1 MLKFGDFIKEYF
13 RHVKPIL
20 KGFLVLVIFTLV
32 IMAIGRV
39 RSRQG
44 WFFIWI
50 NIILF
55 VIQLVIFSAN
65 AGFNK
70 GRQRPSIGGKWR
82 DRLFFLVYVLIF
94 LSVFVVS
101 SLDTG
106 RYRWTRDFPV
116 YGYVIGY
123 ILYISSVGLF
133 SWSMWTN
140 RFFLSTARVQKE
152 SGQEVAQ
159 NGPYRFIRHPGY
171 LSSIM
176 IVTAT
181 PLVFGSMRGF
191 APAFIVIV
199 ILIIRTFIEDEA
211 LQEGLPGYTEYAKKI
226 KYRLLPYIW

>member
-1 MLKFGDFIKEYF
+1 
-13 RHVKPIL
+13 
-20 KGFLVLVIFTLV
+20 VLVIFTLV